1 MAIKNVYE
9 ILNEFK
15 TVKTKTERLNVLRKN
30 DSFALRQVL
39 LGVFHPSIKFTLDK
53 IPDFKRVPMPAGMSY
68 SHMTEALSRVYLFM
82 DGNPRVPKGLTEK
95 RKNEILLQI
104 LESLEEPEADV
115 FLGLLKKD
123 LKVPHLTPALINEA
137 FPELLPQS

>member
-1 MAIKNVYE
+1 
-9 ILNEFK
+9 
-15 TVKTKTERLNVLRKN
+15 
-30 DSFALRQVL
+30 
-39 LGVFHPSIKFTLDK
+39 
-53 IPDFKRVPMPAGMSY
+53 
-68 SHMTEALSRVYLFM
+68 
-82 DGNPRVPKGLTEK
+82 
-95 RKNEILLQI
+95 